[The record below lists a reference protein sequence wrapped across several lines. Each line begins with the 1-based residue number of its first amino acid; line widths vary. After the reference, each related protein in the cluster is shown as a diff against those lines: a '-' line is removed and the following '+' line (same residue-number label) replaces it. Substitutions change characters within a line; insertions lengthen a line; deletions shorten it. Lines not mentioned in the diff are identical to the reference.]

1 VIKQHEVQIGMI
13 LRRFVWREREETKR
27 DGCPDDERLA
37 GYLDG
42 ILTEVE
48 RQELEGHLASCTLCL
63 DDLGAAYKSMEA
75 GQDGI
80 VPQRALEKAMALM
93 SRTCADPDFF
103 ELVVRMFRDSLDL
116 VSTTGQVV
124 FAAAPAEV
132 RGKGKI
138 SDASIV
144 QVEKKLEKFT
154 VTVEA
159 ERTEENLCQV
169 AVNVRSNAGSVA
181 DGIRVS
187 LISGGREAASYLAR
201 QGTAIFDRIGPGDYL
216 LEVSEAGHSI
226 GTIRLTIK
234 GGSRE

>member
-1 VIKQHEVQIGMI
+1 MIRQHEVQIEMI
-13 LRRFVWREREETKR
+13 LRRFLRRGREDAKR
-27 DGCPDDERLA
+27 AECPNDERLA

-42 ILTEVE
+42 ALTEAE
-48 RQELEGHLASCTLCL
+48 RQKLESHLASCTLCL
-63 DDLGAAYKSMEA
+63 DDLVAAYGAVQGGRDET
-75 GQDGI
+75 
-80 VPQRALEKAMALM
+80 VPQRALEKAMTLM
-93 SRTCADPDFF
+93 PQTCADPDFF
-103 ELVVRMFRDSLDL
+103 ELVVRLFRDSLDL

-124 FAAAPAEV
+124 LVAAPAEV

-138 SDASIV
+138 SDAGIV

-169 AVNVRSNAGSVA
+169 AVGVRSNAGSVVE
-181 DGIRVS
+181 GIRLS
-187 LISGGREAASYLAR
+187 LICGGREAASYLAR

-216 LEVSEAGHSI
+216 LEVSEAGHSV

-234 GGSRE
+234 GGLP